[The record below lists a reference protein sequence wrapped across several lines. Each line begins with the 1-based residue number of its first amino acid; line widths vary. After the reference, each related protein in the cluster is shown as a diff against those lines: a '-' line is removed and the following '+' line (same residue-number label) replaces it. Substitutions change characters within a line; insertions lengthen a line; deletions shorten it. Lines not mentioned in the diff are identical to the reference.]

1 GAEVLVVPLGLDQGD
16 LVCPACHGGPAELDP
31 VVLPEA
37 DGADLVRAGHRA
49 QYAMPAARAGAG
61 VAHLRSLVAG
71 PPVCHGF
78 LRLRPPTQVRSQSAG
93 HPCTTVGSQRVPT
106 GKPQVRALD
115 GAPPQVRISP
125 QTFRFN
131 V

>member
-1 GAEVLVVPLGLDQGD
+1 RGAVLGRPVLEGVPCQIDGAPGRGKRLVLGWRADEPAAVLIAGAEVLVVPLGLDQGD

-49 QYAMPAARAGAG
+49 QYAMPAVRAGVG

-71 PPVCHGF
+71 APVCHGF
-78 LRLRPPTQVRSQSAG
+78 LCLRPP
-93 HPCTTVGSQRVPT
+93 
-106 GKPQVRALD
+106 
-115 GAPPQVRISP
+115 
-125 QTFRFN
+125 
-131 V
+131 